1 MFVMRMSALLENRKT
16 DVFILCSDPK
26 LMFRKV
32 IEKLIDD

>member
-1 MFVMRMSALLENRKT
+1 MLVLKMSALLENRET